1 MPRPESMDP
10 RVRGGDGSNVECGTL
25 VPRPVML
32 VAAGDGPATNFANFT
47 NGLPS
52 AP

>member
-1 MPRPESMDP
+1 MPHPESMDP

-25 VPRPVML
+25 APRPVML
-32 VAAGDGPATNFANFT
+32 VAAGDGPATNFAN
-47 NGLPS
+47 GLPS